1 MYLKKPIDMKPFSKS
16 LLGLLL
22 CCTALSVTAQNNTVK
37 PAQFAGL
44 PQTIQV
50 NKAILAATLNNQAGR
65 LVQIDFGNGLK
76 FKGTVSSNVQRY
88 NNLQIIIIKSL
99 EDPNQVLQISMITHP
114 DNTVRYTG
122 RIINPQ
128 ASDGYEL
135 KSNAGM
141 YEMVKF
147 ETDRVLQ
154 DCHF

>member
-1 MYLKKPIDMKPFSKS
+1 MKPFSKS

>member
-22 CCTALSVTAQNNTVK
+22 CCIAISATAQNNPVK

-50 NKAILAATLNNQAGR
+50 NKAILAEALNNQSGR

-76 FKGTVSSNVQRY
+76 FKGTVTSNVQRY
-88 NNLQIIIIKSL
+88 ANLQIIIIQSI
-99 EDPNQVLQISMITHP
+99 DNPNQVLQISMISHP
-114 DNTVRYTG
+114 DHTIRYSG

-141 YEMVKF
+141 YELVKF

>member
-1 MYLKKPIDMKPFSKS
+1 MKPFSKS

-22 CCTALSVTAQNNTVK
+22 CCTALSVTTQNNTVK